1 MSKIYTFDLEEDH
14 LEEIVSILAKNGRP
28 DLIQLLKGA
37 RDNHYKPTKKEKR
50 IALNDDDCSSGEEEF
65 YSSSD
70 ILIDSEGF
78 LSLK

>member
-1 MSKIYTFDLEEDH
+1 MSKIHTFDLEEDH

-28 DLIQLLKGA
+28 DLIQLLQGA
-37 RDNHYKPTKKEKR
+37 MDNHYKPTKKEKR
-50 IALNDDDCSSGEEEF
+50 IALNDDDRSSGEEEF

-78 LSLK
+78 FSLS

>member
-1 MSKIYTFDLEEDH
+1 MSKIHTFDLEEDY

-28 DLIQLLKGA
+28 DLIQLLQGA
-37 RDNHYKPTKKEKR
+37 MDNHYKPTKKEKR
-50 IALNDDDCSSGEEEF
+50 IALNDDDCTSGEEEC

-70 ILIDSEGF
+70 IIIDSEGF

>member
-1 MSKIYTFDLEEDH
+1 MSKIHTFDLEEDY

-28 DLIQLLKGA
+28 DLIQLLQGA
-37 RDNHYKPTKKEKR
+37 MDNHYKPTKKEKR

-70 ILIDSEGF
+70 ILIDKEGF
-78 LSLK
+78 LSLS